1 METALSKDEL
11 SRDAPEVLRLVRAY
25 RSIKDRAIRLQ
36 LLDVIEAMTADR
48 AAPDDKTKTK

>member
-1 METALSKDEL
+1 MSKDEL